1 MEKEAVILEN
11 KKRIVTLEQMMEE
24 NVKQHQEILDLLK
37 PISDTYT
44 TVGRLSKWVMACL
57 VFLSVLGGVVWT
69 WGNIFKK

>member
-1 MEKEAVILEN
+1 MEKLPHEN
-11 KKRIVTLEQMMEE
+11 QKRIATLEDMMIE
-24 NVKQHQEILDLLK
+24 NASQHKAMTELLK

-44 TVGRLSKWVMACL
+44 TVGKMSKWIMASL